1 MGLIVFVWFF
11 VIVLFIS
18 SLYCVALKN
27 SFASPLLRYSAT
39 SFLAALLL
47 VVLLHILYSFHEI
60 STFIITKVYLTFL
73 LLCSAFMLQFAFDFP
88 LFEKP
93 KKSELIFNILY
104 HAIGLFIILFFVGEF
119 YWNALYGFKIASLIN
134 IMGFPSVHVLIF
146 LFIFT
151 TPVLATIIFFR
162 KIFTLQNL
170 IFRQQSFLMFVSM
183 LVVLIYWSFIY
194 RLFNVFSWALVIQP
208 LGYAIFVVL
217 TLRSCSLGMTFDKKQ
232 LLFTVL
238 RFLIFNA
245 IPAVVV
251 GAISAYILTS
261 VRSFYYQLL
270 LLVITAS
277 IALAVSSLLFYRFRR
292 LLGDTREYQE
302 LLFNALQKIDYTLGR
317 KETASEFSKVIE
329 KYIGS
334 TSLDIMVVNDE
345 GILETIYST
354 LDNSYSYNARTRMF
368 DFVLENNISMIVKSS
383 ILVDARFQEY
393 KTDLLGFFN
402 ATVSEVAVFLREG
415 NKLIGLVTLAKKD
428 FHADYSVY
436 DFDMLKEAYSYF
448 FLIVYYLKNIA
459 KEDVVITVD
468 REIEMSDQIIG
479 SIQKNMDVV
488 KDRDIEVANI
498 SYSAHQLGGDFIDF
512 IKLTEDK
519 YFFLIGDV
527 SGKGLSASMSMVILK
542 STLRTFLVETRDF
555 KELVARV
562 NHFIKANLP
571 RSTFFAGLF
580 AILDLASNT
589 IYYVNC
595 GIPLMS
601 MFVDSYK
608 NVIEIQGEGRVLGF
622 VKNIFPYV
630 KVRKITLNPNDVI
643 FLTTDGLLDA
653 QNLRDVKF
661 GSERVN
667 RLLLSLKNK
676 DATTIVDSIYKNLM
690 SFIST
695 EIEDDVTM
703 LVFKRKA

>member
-11 VIVLFIS
+11 VIILFVS
-18 SLYCVALKN
+18 SLYCLALKN
-27 SFASPLLRYSAT
+27 SFAFPLLRYSVT
-39 SFLAALLL
+39 SFLATFLLAI
-47 VVLLHILYSFHEI
+47 LLHILYSFHDV
-60 STFIITKVYLTFL
+60 STLIVTKIYITLL

-93 KKSELIFNILY
+93 KKSELIFNIAY
-104 HAIGLFIILFFVGEF
+104 HLVGFVLILLFVGEF
-119 YWNALYGFKIASLIN
+119 YWNALYGFKIASAIDILGI
-134 IMGFPSVHVLIF
+134 PAVHVLIF
-146 LFIFT
+146 LFVFI
-151 TPVLATIIFFR
+151 TPIITMVIFFR
-162 KIFTLQNL
+162 KIFSLQNL
-170 IFRQQSFLMFVSM
+170 IFRQQAFLMFVSM
-183 LVVLIYWSFIY
+183 LFVLAYWAFVY
-194 RLFNVFSWALVIQP
+194 RLFSVYSWVLVIQP

-217 TLRSCSLGMTFDKKQ
+217 TFRACSLRMTFDKKQ
-232 LLFTVL
+232 LFFSIL
-238 RFLIFNA
+238 RFLIFYA
-245 IPAVVV
+245 VPAVIV
-251 GAISAYILTS
+251 GAISAYILTNI
-261 VRSFYYQLL
+261 RSFYYQILL
-270 LLVITAS
+270 LIITAS
-277 IALAVSSLLFYRFRR
+277 VVLTVANLLFYRFRR
-292 LLGDTREYQE
+292 LLGDIREYQE

-317 KETASEFSKVIE
+317 RETAKEFSEIIE
-329 KYIGS
+329 KYIG
-334 TSLDIMVVNDE
+334 TSSIDIMVVNDDN
-345 GILETIYST
+345 ILETIYST
-354 LDNSYSYNARTRMF
+354 FDNGYSYDTRTRMF

-383 ILVDARFQEY
+383 VLVDSQFQEY
-393 KTDLLGFFN
+393 RSELLSFFN
-402 ATVSEVAVFLREG
+402 KTLSEIVVFLREG
-415 NKLIGLVTLAKKD
+415 NKLIGLVALSRKSL
-428 FHADYSVY
+428 HADYTMY
-436 DFDMLKEAYSYF
+436 DLNMLKETYSYF

-479 SIQKNMDVV
+479 SIQKNMDVI
-488 KDRDIEVANI
+488 KDRNIEVANI

-542 STLRTFLVETRDF
+542 STLRTFLIETHDF
-555 KELVARV
+555 KELVVKV
-562 NHFIKANLP
+562 NHFIKTNLP

-580 AILDLASNT
+580 AILDLATNT

-622 VKNIFPYV
+622 VKNILPYI
-630 KVRKITLNPNDVI
+630 KVRKVTLNPNDVI
-643 FLTTDGLLDA
+643 FLTTDGLLDS

-661 GSERVN
+661 GAERAN

-676 DATTIVDSIYKNLM
+676 NANTIVDNIYKNLT

-695 EIEDDVTM
+695 DIEDDVTM

>member
-11 VIVLFIS
+11 VIILFVS
-18 SLYCVALKN
+18 SLYCLLLKN
-27 SFASPLLRYSAT
+27 SFALSLLRCSAT
-39 SFLAALLL
+39 AFLAIFSLAI
-47 VVLLHILYSFHEI
+47 LLHILYSFNDMNTVI
-60 STFIITKVYLTFL
+60 FTKVFITLL
-73 LLCSAFMLQFAFDFP
+73 LLCSSFMLQFAFDFP

-93 KKSELIFNILY
+93 KKSELFFNIFY
-104 HAIGLFIILFFVGEF
+104 HAIGLIFIVLFVREF
-119 YWNALYGFKIASLIN
+119 YWNALYGFKISSTY
-134 IMGFPSVHVLIF
+134 IMGFASVRILIF
-146 LFIFT
+146 LFVFV
-151 TPVLATIIFFR
+151 TPIMMSLVFLH
-162 KIFTLQNL
+162 KIFSLQNL
-170 IFRQQSFLMFVSM
+170 IFKQQSFLMFVST
-183 LVVLIYWSFIY
+183 LFVLIYW
-194 RLFNVFSWALVIQP
+194 LFVYKLFDIFSWAIIVQP

-217 TLRSCSLGMTFDKKQ
+217 TLRTCSLSMTFNVKQ
-232 LLFTVL
+232 VFFSGL
-238 RFLIFNA
+238 RFFIFSVLPA
-245 IPAVVV
+245 IIV
-251 GAISAYILTS
+251 GAISAYILTNI
-261 VRSFYYQLL
+261 RSFYRQILL
-270 LLVITAS
+270 LIVTAS
-277 IALAVSSLLFYRFRR
+277 VSLAVASLLFYRFRR

-317 KETASEFSKVIE
+317 KETAKEFSEIIE
-329 KYIGS
+329 KYIG
-334 TSLDIMVVNDE
+334 TSSIDIMIVNDDN
-345 GILETIYST
+345 ILETIYST
-354 LDNSYSYNARTRMF
+354 FDNAYSYDTRTRMF
-368 DFVLENNISMIVKSS
+368 DFVLEKNISMLVKSNV
-383 ILVDARFQEY
+383 LVDAQFQEY
-393 KTDLLGFFN
+393 RSELLSFFSKTL
-402 ATVSEVAVFLREG
+402 AEVIVFLREG
-415 NKLIGLVTLAKKD
+415 NKLIGIVALAKKSQ
-428 FHADYSVY
+428 HADYTVY
-436 DFDMLKEAYSYF
+436 DINMLKETYSYF

-468 REIEMSDQIIG
+468 KEIEMSDQIIG
-479 SIQKNMDVV
+479 SIQKNMDVI
-488 KDRDIEVANI
+488 KNRDIEVANI

-527 SGKGLSASMSMVILK
+527 SGKGLAASMSMVILK
-542 STLRTFLVETRDF
+542 STLRTFLVETNDF
-555 KELVARV
+555 KDLISKV
-562 NHFIKANLP
+562 NHFIKINLP

-622 VKNIFPYV
+622 VKNIFPYI

-643 FLTTDGLLDA
+643 FLTTDGLLDSS
-653 QNLRDVKF
+653 NLRDVKF

-676 DATTIVDSIYKNLM
+676 DAKTIVDSIYKNLT

-703 LVFKRKA
+703 LVFKRKTK